1 MVLYYTY
8 KQKTK
13 VFAQAISELLN
24 LPVTELVS
32 DINKRN
38 AISFIIKALALTFGK
53 KAYPVTNMPTDL
65 PPEIYVCSP
74 IWGGRVAAPV
84 KYFLENNN
92 LAQTKVNLIL
102 TASTPT
108 EKYKLNAIEYL
119 RNLPSIAGD
128 VYVFQTHDEMMPD
141 KDVMKEQLQELV
153 TIE

>member
-13 VFAQAISELLN
+13 IFAQAISELLN

-38 AISFIIKALALTFGK
+38 AFSFIIKALALTLGK
-53 KAYPVTNMPTDL
+53 KAYPITNTPASL
-65 PPEIYVCSP
+65 PAEIYVCSP

-84 KYFLENNN
+84 KYFLENTN

-108 EKYKLNAIEYL
+108 DKYKNNAIEYL

-128 VYVFQTHDEMMPD
+128 VFVFQTHDEMPPD
-141 KDVMKEQLQELV
+141 KDVMKEQLKD
-153 TIE
+153 II